1 MLCWF
6 LPNVNVNQPS
16 VIHMPSLQSLPPTSN
31 PLYFFFLF
39 NVYFYLCVYLTMP
52 GLGCVVRSWFPD
64 RESNPLPPAL
74 GVQSLS
80 PWTTR
85 EFWVYSL

>member
-1 MLCWF
+1 MLY
-6 LPNVNVNQPS
+6 NVVLVSAKRQRES
-16 VIHMPSLQSLPPTSN
+16 AIGYTYALPPEPPSHFI
-31 PLYFFFLF
+31 FFFLF